1 MNDNKKLNYYDTLGI
16 NKDATVEEI
25 KKAYKKK
32 ALQYHPDRNSGD
44 KESEEIFKDIS
55 VAYQVLSDKDKKNK
69 YDLYG
74 TVDEEYLDRNT
85 MNIFTEIFKS
95 QVNSLFGDDIN
106 ISDDFLSPDI
116 GGIKFSV
123 HTFQKTNLDNDITDT
138 LKNTL
143 KNLNNNI
150 GNIFANNSDKKPK
163 INKLR
168 NRENTKKV
176 VYLKTPPDLIYNM
189 NAKLEDI
196 YILKKKMLKIER
208 YRKINKKSEIEVRK
222 IKVPLYGKTIRL
234 SGEGNELEGYIEHGD
249 LVINIIDEK
258 HDRFRRINEGDIIT
272 SHKIKLEDIYKGIIY
287 EFNHLNGKKINI
299 ECKKGSLL
307 NQDHFIQKVKKLG
320 LPYYNEEKEKIVR
333 GNLYIRYIIEL
344 PNICPLNISEN
355 NEEDKENNQ
364 DKEDSIE
371 KYISKNC
378 SYLDVY
384 QNIDN

>member
-1 MNDNKKLNYYDTLGI
+1 MNDNKVYNYYETLCI
-16 NKDATVEEI
+16 NKDATTEEI

-32 ALQYHPDRNSGD
+32 ALQYHPDRNAGN

-95 QVNSLFGDDIN
+95 QVNSLFGDEIN
-106 ISDDFLSPDI
+106 ISDDFLSPEI

-123 HTFQKTNLDNDITDT
+123 HTFKNNNFDNDITDT
-138 LKNTL
+138 LKSTL

-150 GNIFANNSDKKPK
+150 GNIFTNNSEKKPK

-168 NRENTKKV
+168 NRENTKRV
-176 VYLKTPPDLIYNM
+176 IYLKTPPDLIYNIT
-189 NAKLEDI
+189 AKLEDI

-208 YRKINKKSEIEVRK
+208 YRKINKKPENEVRK

-234 SGEGNELEGYIEHGD
+234 SGEGNELEGYVEHGD

-258 HDRFRRINEGDIIT
+258 HNRFRRINEGDLIT
-272 SHKIKLEDIYKGIIY
+272 SYKIKLEDIYKGIIF

-299 ECKKGSLL
+299 ECKKESLL

-344 PNICPLNISEN
+344 PNICPLNISEKN
-355 NEEDKENNQ
+355 NEDKEV
-364 DKEDSIE
+364 EDIEE

-378 SYLDVY
+378 SYSDVY

>member
-1 MNDNKKLNYYDTLGI
+1 
-16 NKDATVEEI
+16 
-25 KKAYKKK
+25 
-32 ALQYHPDRNSGD
+32 
-44 KESEEIFKDIS
+44 
-55 VAYQVLSDKDKKNK
+55 
-69 YDLYG
+69 
-74 TVDEEYLDRNT
+74 
-85 MNIFTEIFKS
+85 
-95 QVNSLFGDDIN
+95 
-106 ISDDFLSPDI
+106 
-116 GGIKFSV
+116 
-123 HTFQKTNLDNDITDT
+123 
-138 LKNTL
+138 
-143 KNLNNNI
+143 
-150 GNIFANNSDKKPK
+150 
-163 INKLR
+163 
-168 NRENTKKV
+168 
-176 VYLKTPPDLIYNM
+176 M